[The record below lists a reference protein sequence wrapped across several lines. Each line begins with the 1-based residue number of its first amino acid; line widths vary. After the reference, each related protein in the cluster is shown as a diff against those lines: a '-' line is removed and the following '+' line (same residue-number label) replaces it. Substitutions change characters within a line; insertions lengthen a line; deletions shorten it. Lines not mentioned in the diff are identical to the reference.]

1 MALKWFLFLI
11 HCIGLVMNNNNNS
24 GNSSNNNNNNMPNS
38 VPPTNA
44 VDVDSIIKRLLD
56 GKMKGEVV
64 PY

>member
-1 MALKWFLFLI
+1 
-11 HCIGLVMNNNNNS
+11 MNNSNNS

-56 GKMKGEVV
+56 GNKQGEVV
-64 PY
+64 SY

>member
-1 MALKWFLFLI
+1 
-11 HCIGLVMNNNNNS
+11 MNNSNNS